1 MESNAFF
8 SDTSER
14 FVTEWQTE
22 GRTKIRVRFRGA
34 LNDKLRVS
42 MILQEKKEET
52 ELLPVSG
59 GRRFRYYACTF
70 SAEEAVSW
78 LFLIEDQES
87 GERLFYDRRGA
98 STFARPELAFQHIP
112 GFRTPEWAK
121 GAIMYQIFVDRFRNG
136 GAEND
141 VDTDEYIYIG
151 LPVQHIENW
160 DEKPS
165 PFDVGYFYGGDL
177 NGVREKFA
185 YLKDLG
191 VEVIYFNP
199 LFVSPSNHKYDTQDY
214 EHIDPHLTVIAE
226 DGGKV
231 LASDATD
238 NLNATRYQKRSAD
251 PKNLAASDRFFAAFT
266 EEAHRFGFRILLDG
280 VFNHCGSFHKWLD
293 REKIYAKQ
301 GSYAPG
307 AYLERESPYHDY
319 FVFMDDR
326 KEAWP
331 DNRSYDGWWDND
343 TLPKLNY
350 EASEELAERI
360 LRVGE
365 KWLSP
370 PYRVDGWR
378 LDVAADLGHTQDYNH
393 SFWKRFRARI
403 KAVRRDALILAEHYG
418 NPSSW
423 LNGRE
428 WDSVMNYD
436 GFMEP
441 VSWFLTGMEKHSDG
455 KDPSLRGDG
464 ARFWDM
470 MSLAIAKLPEPA
482 LHTAMNQLSNHDH
495 SRFLT
500 RTNGVVGRLAELGSA
515 AAENGVQLS
524 LMRQAALMLFTW
536 PGAPTMYYGDEVGV
550 CGFTDPDSRRSY
562 PWGHENLELLEYHRY
577 LSKLHRNSQALR
589 RGSLVPLLMERDLVC
604 YGRVFGREQVLTFVY
619 TGQEDKLLRLPY
631 WKLGDKLPQSV
642 KRVMLTYEAG
652 YNVGAVKYA
661 PEDGMILVYV
671 TKNSAGIYL
680 GTVKE

>member
-42 MILQEKKEET
+42 LILQERKEET

-78 LFLIEDQES
+78 LFLIEDRES

-226 DGGKV
+226 DGGEG
-231 LASDATD
+231 LAAEAQGKP
-238 NLNATRYQKRSAD
+238 NARRHQKRGAD

-326 KEAWP
+326 EKAWP
-331 DNRSYDGWWDND
+331 DNRSYDGWWNND

-370 PYRVDGWR
+370 PYRADGWR

-393 SFWKRFRARI
+393 SFWKRFRARV
-403 KAVRRDALILAEHYG
+403 KAARRDALILAEHYG

-470 MSLAIAKLPEPA
+470 MSLAIAKLPEPS

-524 LMRQAALMLFTW
+524 VMRQAALMLFTW
-536 PGAPTMYYGDEVGV
+536 PGAPTLYYGDEVGV

-604 YGRVFGREQVLTFVY
+604 YGRVYGREQVLIFVY
-619 TGQEDKLLRLPY
+619 TGQEDRLLRLPY

-642 KRVMLTYEAG
+642 KRVMLTYEVG
-652 YNVGAVKYA
+652 YNVGEVKYA